1 MKKIITLVF
10 LAVTLSVKSQ
20 QTDILYIPNQN
31 SLVASYNFKQVG
43 LYVGGYYTTSFPQPY
58 TYTTPLSIMNRLG
71 LSYVD
76 KSNSFSIMAGTFIE
90 NGQINL
96 ELIPDVWVK
105 LYPIRMITRNKKTL
119 DFSLGL
125 NYSKGFRYGVGLSIP
140 F

>member
-1 MKKIITLVF
+1 
-10 LAVTLSVKSQ
+10 
-20 QTDILYIPNQN
+20 
-31 SLVASYNFKQVG
+31 VG

-71 LSYVD
+71 LSYID

-90 NGQINL
+90 NRIINM

-105 LYPIRMITRNKKTL
+105 VYPIRLITKNPRTL

>member
-10 LAVTLSVKSQ
+10 LVTTLSVKSQ
-20 QTDILYIPNQN
+20 QTEILYIPDQN
-31 SLVASYNFKQVG
+31 SLVMSYHYRQVG

-71 LSYVD
+71 LSYID

-90 NGQINL
+90 NRIINM

-105 LYPIRMITRNKKTL
+105 VYPIRLITRDSRSM

-125 NYSKGFRYGVGLSIP
+125 NYSNGFRYGVGLSIP